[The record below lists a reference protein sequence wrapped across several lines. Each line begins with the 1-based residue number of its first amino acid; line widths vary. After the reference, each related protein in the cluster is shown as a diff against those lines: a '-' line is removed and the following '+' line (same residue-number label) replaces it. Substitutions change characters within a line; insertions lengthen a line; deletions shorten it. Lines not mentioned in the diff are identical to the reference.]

1 MAFLAGGRTAGAAVG
16 FYLAAYFA
24 TTLAAFGVVA
34 ALSDGE
40 HEADALPGYRGLA
53 WRRPGLAAVLTIALL
68 SLAGIPLTA
77 GFVGKFY
84 VLAAGAGAALWAA
97 LLVLVAGSA
106 IGLYYY
112 LRVVVTLFVRGEA
125 AGEPRT
131 PIATGAV
138 LAVLSAAILW
148 FGFFP
153 GRLVGLVASV
163 ASAFAH

>member
-153 GRLVGLVASV
+153 GRLVDLVASV